1 MIRKE
6 SGMNLVTEKKKLGD
20 KALLNIKK
28 MTDRNNHTENRR
40 KLSSLMGN
48 DKLAQFYKAMATLN
62 LVFNGDITSEGNCR
76 IEMPKLNM
84 LKEGGEMKLEVIADD
99 MYFNPWNSDFEL
111 KKSKSVTVEV
121 KQPTDKVIKEN
132 KATVKVNVPKETKP
146 KSRVGKPKKTLKES
160 NFTKQDLKKL
170 LLKLRS

>member
-1 MIRKE
+1 MYTLY
-6 SGMNLVTEKKKLGD
+6 SD
-20 KALLNIKK
+20 KNNIFECDIQLEGASI
-28 MTDRNNHTENRR
+28 TQAFARVIVEGNN
-40 KLSSLMGN
+40 
-48 DKLAQFYKAMATLN
+48 LN

-146 KSRVGKPKKTLKES
+146 KKKG
-160 NFTKQDLKKL
+160 
-170 LLKLRS
+170 R

>member
-1 MIRKE
+1 MYT
-6 SGMNLVTEKKKLGD
+6 LYTD
-20 KALLNIKK
+20 KNNIFEC
-28 MTDRNNHTENRR
+28 DIQLEGAS
-40 KLSSLMGN
+40 LSQAFARVIVEGN
-48 DKLAQFYKAMATLN
+48 DLN
-62 LVFNGDITSEGNCR
+62 LVFDGKINNDGNCR

-132 KATVKVNVPKETKP
+132 RATVKVNIPKERKP
-146 KSRVGKPKKTLKES
+146 QRTVSQPKKTIKES

>member
-1 MIRKE
+1 MYTLY
-6 SGMNLVTEKKKLGD
+6 SD
-20 KALLNIKK
+20 KNNIFECDIQLEGASI
-28 MTDRNNHTENRR
+28 TQAFARVIVEGNN
-40 KLSSLMGN
+40 
-48 DKLAQFYKAMATLN
+48 LN

-84 LKEGGEMKLEVIADD
+84 LKEGGEMKLEIIADD

-121 KQPTDKVIKEN
+121 KQPTNKVIKEN
-132 KATVKVNVPKETKP
+132 KATVKVNMPKEVKP
-146 KSRVGKPKKTLKES
+146 KRRVSQPKKTLKES

>member
-1 MIRKE
+1 MYTLY
-6 SGMNLVTEKKKLGD
+6 SD
-20 KALLNIKK
+20 KNNIFECDIQLEGASI
-28 MTDRNNHTENRR
+28 TQAFARVIVEGNN
-40 KLSSLMGN
+40 
-48 DKLAQFYKAMATLN
+48 LN

-146 KSRVGKPKKTLKES
+146 KRRVGKPKITLKES

>member
-1 MIRKE
+1 MYTLY
-6 SGMNLVTEKKKLGD
+6 SD
-20 KALLNIKK
+20 KNNIFECDIQLEGASI
-28 MTDRNNHTENRR
+28 TQAFARVIVEGNN
-40 KLSSLMGN
+40 
-48 DKLAQFYKAMATLN
+48 LN

-146 KSRVGKPKKTLKES
+146 KRRVGKPKKTLKES